1 MSGEEDEMTRV
12 GRGGLKGRAGLA
24 GLLGALLMAAPVLAS
39 DVDLQTRVQERLAR
53 AGLEKRGNVQV
64 SVKDGVVTLEGFTLT
79 VDARRDA
86 EKAAGKETKRVE
98 SRLVVRPE
106 ARPDREVGA
115 AVVDAILRE
124 PRYGV
129 FDSVGVS
136 VNDGVVLLQ
145 GSVHQPWLK
154 DSLDRRVAQLD
165 GVRDIRNEVRVAP
178 TSIFD
183 DRLRLELYRRI
194 YGDDLFV
201 RYSNWA
207 NPPIRIVVE
216 NGKVTLTG
224 VVNSP
229 VEQVKLGMIARGTPA
244 FRVDNLVEVESERP
258 KEPAKTTQS

>member
-1 MSGEEDEMTRV
+1 MTSV
-12 GRGGLKGRAGLA
+12 GRWGLKGQAGLA
-24 GLLGALLMAAPVLAS
+24 GLLGALLMVAAPVLAS
-39 DVDLQTRVQERLAR
+39 DAALQKRVQERMAR
-53 AGLEKRGNVQV
+53 AGLEQRGNVQV
-64 SVKDGVVTLEGFTLT
+64 SVKDGVVTLDGFTLT

-86 EKAAGKETKRVE
+86 ERAAGKEAKHVE
-98 SRLVVRPE
+98 SHLTVRPE
-106 ARPDREVGA
+106 PRPDRAVKA
-115 AVVDAILRE
+115 AVIDAILGE

-129 FDSVGVS
+129 FDSVSVS
-136 VNDGVVLLQ
+136 LKDGVVLLQ

-154 DSLDRRVAQLD
+154 DALERRVALVE
-165 GVRDIRNEVRVAP
+165 GVRDIRNEVRAAP
-178 TSIFD
+178 NSIFD
-183 DRLRLELYRRI
+183 DRLRAELYRRI

-201 RYSNWA
+201 RYSSWA

-224 VVNSP
+224 VVNDT